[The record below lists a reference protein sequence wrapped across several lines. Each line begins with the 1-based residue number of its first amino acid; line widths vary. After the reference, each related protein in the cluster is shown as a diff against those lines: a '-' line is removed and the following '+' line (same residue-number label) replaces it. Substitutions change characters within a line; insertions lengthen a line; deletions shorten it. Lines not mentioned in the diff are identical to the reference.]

1 MEDDFIK
8 YDRAIKALE
17 LVDGVHW
24 KSLVYG
30 VTDVNRNKDD
40 LMVLRQRL
48 RRKLGVLKGRKNDKM
63 ILSDLTFSLLSGL
76 SR

>member
-1 MEDDFIK
+1 MEDEFIK

-30 VTDVNRNKDD
+30 ETAVNRNKDD
-40 LMVLRQRL
+40 LNGPKAEIEKEARSVE
-48 RRKLGVLKGRKNDKM
+48 RKEKL
-63 ILSDLTFSLLSGL
+63 
-76 SR
+76 